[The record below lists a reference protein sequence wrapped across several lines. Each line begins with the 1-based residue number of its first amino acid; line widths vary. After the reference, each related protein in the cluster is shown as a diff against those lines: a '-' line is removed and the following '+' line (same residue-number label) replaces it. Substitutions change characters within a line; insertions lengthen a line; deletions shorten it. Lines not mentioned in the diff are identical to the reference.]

1 MRMMLGV
8 AALIV
13 VGATCGDNG
22 VCVPP
27 PCPAPPAFDLTVAT
41 AAGTVVPGLVISV
54 SLPSG
59 ETSSCSYVSP
69 VDLRYCSVSAGLPVR
84 APNHSSDVVRDG
96 RPLLVRHSQNST
108 LQLHPG
114 ARVADRPGRTICDSF
129 SSEIRAGELS
139 DVPAFLVAFRRMVV
153 PSRSRSRHLTER
165 FASD

>member
-1 MRMMLGV
+1 MMLGV

-69 VDLRYCSVSAGLPVR
+69 VDLRYCSVSGSQGTYQLSIS
-84 APNHSSDVVRDG
+84 APGFQSVHQTIQVTSYGTDG
-96 RPLLVRHSQNST
+96 PCS
-108 LQLHPG
+108 
-114 ARVADRPGRTICDSF
+114 CDIPKTQHFSF
-129 SSEIRAGELS
+129 ILA
-139 DVPAFLVAFRRMVV
+139 PA
-153 PSRSRSRHLTER
+153 
-165 FASD
+165 